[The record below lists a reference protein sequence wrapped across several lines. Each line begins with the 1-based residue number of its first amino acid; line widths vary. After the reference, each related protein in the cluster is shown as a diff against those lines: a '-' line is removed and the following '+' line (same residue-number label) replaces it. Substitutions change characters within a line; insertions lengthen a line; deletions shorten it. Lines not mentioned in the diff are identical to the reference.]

1 MDFDENE
8 AACLLLD
15 TLSAEIIKSAKIKIR
30 KNRFFFKFC
39 LSAHVESKKVEKF
52 IFVGMIF
59 I

>member
-30 KNRFFFKFC
+30 KNRFFLNFAY
-39 LSAHVESKKVEKF
+39 LH
-52 IFVGMIF
+52 M
-59 I
+59 